1 MAIRAA
7 AAVGSVLL
15 ITLPTYV
22 ESFWLSVAIQTMIF
36 GLLALSVAFLV
47 GHVGLLP
54 LGHAALFGSA
64 AYGAAYF
71 QVELGGSPWL
81 AMLVGFLS
89 GMVVTLLFSFS
100 VRARGV
106 YFLLVTLALGMS
118 AWGLANRWTSVTR
131 GENGIPG
138 VFPPVV
144 FGIDFSSLDA
154 YYYVVLAVVGLC
166 LAAYSRIVRAPMG
179 LTLRGIRDSESR
191 METLGY
197 NVALHKWTAWMLSGA
212 FASVA
217 GVLYVYWNKFVSPGT
232 LVLLRSAEAK
242 LMAILGGPE
251 TLAGPWVGAW
261 IIVFIRNYVSGE
273 LDRYLT
279 LMGLVFVLT
288 AIFFP
293 KGIFARFRTR
303 ALRATA
309 RPPRIS
315 TPVLSEPEAPVAHE
329 R

>member
-1 MAIRAA
+1 MQAF
-7 AAVGSVLL
+7 V
-15 ITLPTYV
+15 
-22 ESFWLSVAIQTMIF
+22 F

-47 GHVGLLP
+47 GHVGMLP
-54 LGHAALFGSA
+54 LGHAALFGAA

-71 QVELGGSPWL
+71 QVELGGSIWL
-81 AMLVGFLS
+81 APLVGILA
-89 GMVVTLLFSFS
+89 GMIMTTLFSFS

-131 GENGIPG
+131 GENGITA

-144 FGIDFSSLDA
+144 FGIDLSSLRA
-154 YYYVVLAVVGLC
+154 YYYVVLAVTALC
-166 LAAYSRIVRAPMG
+166 LAAYARLVRSPFG

-197 NVALHKWTAWMLSGA
+197 NVGLHRWVAWMVSGM
-212 FASVA
+212 FASIA

-232 LVLLRSAEAK
+232 LILLRSAEAK

-261 IIVFIRNYVSGE
+261 IVVFIRNYMSGE
-273 LDRYLT
+273 LDRYIT

-293 KGIFARFRTR
+293 KGLFARFRTR
-303 ALRATA
+303 TLEASFPTAAPMEMAT
-309 RPPRIS
+309 
-315 TPVLSEPEAPVAHE
+315 VEPEPLVGHD

>member
-1 MAIRAA
+1 M
-7 AAVGSVLL
+7 
-15 ITLPTYV
+15 
-22 ESFWLSVAIQTMIF
+22 
-36 GLLALSVAFLV
+36 
-47 GHVGLLP
+47 
-54 LGHAALFGSA
+54 
-64 AYGAAYF
+64 
-71 QVELGGSPWL
+71 
-81 AMLVGFLS
+81 
-89 GMVVTLLFSFS
+89 
-100 VRARGV
+100 RARGV

-131 GENGIPG
+131 GENGITG

-144 FGIDFSSLDA
+144 FGIDLSSLRS
-154 YYYVVLAVVGLC
+154 YYYVVLGVTVLC
-166 LAAYSRIVRAPMG
+166 LAAYTRLVRSPFG

-197 NVALHKWTAWMLSGA
+197 HVGLHRWVAWMVSGM
-212 FASVA
+212 FASIA

-232 LVLLRSAEAK
+232 LILLRSAEAK

-261 IIVFIRNYVSGE
+261 IVVFIRNYMSGE

-293 KGIFARFRTR
+293 KGLFARFRTR
-303 ALRATA
+303 TLEASFPAASPGEL
-309 RPPRIS
+309 PI
-315 TPVLSEPEAPVAHE
+315 VEPEPAVSHDT
-329 R
+329 